1 MTLEAISAEPLLNQ
15 NVLCA
20 FCKLK

>member
-1 MTLEAISAEPLLNQ
+1 MTLKAISAEPLLNQ

>member
-1 MTLEAISAEPLLNQ
+1 MTLEASSIEPLLNQ
-15 NVLCA
+15 NVLCP